1 MLSIEI
7 SHRMRYTR
15 LVMGDAISEEDLAP
29 TRPSPTGPAGR
40 RTDVATMRDIAKAA
54 GVSQSTVS
62 RVLSGATSGVTIGP
76 DTRDRVLAVA
86 QDLGYRP
93 NPLARGL
100 RGAST
105 MLLGVIVREIMD
117 PFFATAIDAVTT
129 EATARGYN
137 VVLGH
142 AHGRAA
148 EAIAL
153 RGVLETRHCD
163 AIVILGDVRD
173 QPRLI
178 DDLRASRVPAVALW
192 QGSGLPGIA
201 TVNVDNR
208 AGVVAALE
216 HLTALGHRRVA
227 FIAGRLLGDIQA
239 RRTAY
244 LEFME
249 QAGLTVDDRY
259 VRPASNDPARGAA
272 AMEALMR
279 LDEPPTAVLA
289 STDLLAI
296 GALHAAQTM
305 GRRVPDDVSVVGF
318 DDIPLARYTVPSLTT
333 VRMPVAAMA
342 ATAVRIALDDNGG
355 EASGD
360 DWPVHVLQPDFVI
373 RASVAPPSH
382 G

>member
-1 MLSIEI
+1 
-7 SHRMRYTR
+7 
-15 LVMGDAISEEDLAP
+15 
-29 TRPSPTGPAGR
+29 
-40 RTDVATMRDIAKAA
+40 
-54 GVSQSTVS
+54 
-62 RVLSGATSGVTIGP
+62 
-76 DTRDRVLAVA
+76 
-86 QDLGYRP
+86 
-93 NPLARGL
+93 
-100 RGAST
+100 
-105 MLLGVIVREIMD
+105 MD
-117 PFFATAIDAVTT
+117 PFFATAIDAVTA

-163 AIVILGDVRD
+163 AIVILGDMRD

-208 AGVVAALE
+208 AGVRAALD
-216 HLTALGHRRVA
+216 HLTSLGHRRVA
-227 FIAGRLLGDIQA
+227 FIAGSLLGDIQA

-244 LEFME
+244 LEYME
-249 QAGLTVDDRY
+249 GAGLAVDDRY
-259 VRPASNDPARGAA
+259 VRPASNDPAWGAS

-296 GALHAAQTM
+296 GALHAAQAM
-305 GRRVPDDVSVVGF
+305 GRRVPDHVSVVGF
-318 DDIPLARYTVPSLTT
+318 DDIPLASYTVPSLTT
-333 VRMPVAAMA
+333 VRMPVAEMA
-342 ATAVRIALDDNGG
+342 ETAVRIALDDNGG
-355 EASGD
+355 EATGD
-360 DWPVHVLQPDFVI
+360 DWPVHVLEPDLVV
-373 RASVAPPSH
+373 RASSAPPSV
-382 G
+382 